1 MIGLNPMHI
10 SVMLLLTE
18 VLLTGIA
25 GFQVYLFR
33 QVSTARREKMELRI
47 EMAKHSGKQ
56 EATDSALLKLEH
68 RFEKRLEHCLDAYFA
83 NLNKR
88 NAP

>member
-1 MIGLNPMHI
+1 MDHLTPMHI

-18 VLLTGIA
+18 VVLTGVA

-33 QVSTARREKMELRI
+33 QVNTARRENMELRI

-56 EATDSALLKLEH
+56 EAFDKALLKLEH

-88 NAP
+88 NSP